1 MSDDDNQTNNHATR
15 QMTETEAAESMPN
28 TVENDNMTFADLG
41 LDDRLLRGLAKLNFT
56 KPTPI
61 QAKSIPLAL
70 AGRDILAKAR
80 TGSGKTAAFMLPLI
94 HKILSAKDALPPNS
108 PALAATRG
116 LVLVPTVELA
126 GQVTAFTENILLFCG
141 RAINVLNIAG
151 KQNDKVQQPLL
162 ATQPDI
168 IISTPSRILAQLKI
182 NAVDLK
188 THFQTLVIDEAD
200 LVCNYD
206 YQDDVKELLTFLPK
220 IFQTFLMSATLGDDV
235 DSLKQLVLRSPAILK
250 MEDKAMDSSW
260 NNLKQLYTICNETD
274 KYLILYVLLKLKL
287 LKGKCIIFVNDIER
301 CYRLKLFLE
310 QFSIPSVV
318 LNSELPLNSRV
329 HIVEEFNK
337 GIYDYM
343 IATDEGGLKGEKE
356 EDLVPTVNQEDK
368 QEAKIEDGQDNEED
382 EEDEEEAEDEDE
394 DKESEEEDA
403 IPEGDLEME
412 FDGSE
417 GEDLSEGEDELDELM
432 KASDDEDEE
441 EAATMLDMDGADET
455 EPGSKKRKQ
464 PDSSSTSIS
473 KDADSSKGATKSKKK
488 SGSKKD
494 QEYGVSRGI
503 DFVNVAAVIN
513 FDFPPTAKAYTH
525 RVGRTARGGQMGTSL
540 SFVVTAEEKEK
551 SVTTSRQLGA
561 GGWSYLQGDDE
572 KVFERVLKQ
581 QDVAGCVVNPYTI
594 PMQQLAGFRY
604 RMEDAMRAV
613 TRSSIREARLKELK
627 TEMLNS
633 EKLRAHFEDK
643 PKDLEYLRHDK
654 TLHPTRVQAHMK
666 HVPGYMMPKVQAV
679 STQKIGEASGLGQ
692 VTFKKKPQNHIRKA
706 RQNNKG
712 GKSGGGGGKKNDPL
726 KKFSYGGGK
735 GGGRGGKRQKTA

>member
-1 MSDDDNQTNNHATR
+1 MS
-15 QMTETEAAESMPN
+15 ETEAAEVTPN
-28 TVENDNMTFADLG
+28 TVDDNLTFADLG

-56 KPTPI
+56 KPTPV

-70 AGRDILAKAR
+70 SGKDILAKAR

-94 HKILSAKDALPPNS
+94 HKILAVKDALPANS
-108 PALAATRG
+108 PEATATRG

-126 GQVTAFTENILLFCG
+126 GQVTAFTNNILLFCG
-141 RAINVLNIAG
+141 RAVNVLNIAG

-162 ATQPDI
+162 ATMPDI
-168 IISTPSRILAQLKI
+168 IISTPSRILAQLKL

-206 YQDDVKELLTFLPK
+206 YEEDVKELLTFLPK
-220 IFQTFLMSATLGDDV
+220 IFQSFLMSATLGDDV

-250 MEDKAMDSSW
+250 MEDKAMDSTW
-260 NNLKQLYTICNETD
+260 DNLKQLYTICSETD

-356 EDLVPTVNQEDK
+356 EEEASVQEIVEESTEDNQ
-368 QEAKIEDGQDNEED
+368 
-382 EEDEEEAEDEDE
+382 EDEEEKDEDEDE
-394 DKESEEEDA
+394 VEDEDEKEDEEEDDG

-417 GEDLSEGEDELDELM
+417 GEDLDEGEDELEAMM
-432 KASDDEDEE
+432 KASDNEDEE
-441 EAATMLDMDGADET
+441 DEESAMAEMQGSATTT
-455 EPGSKKRKQ
+455 ESKKRKA
-464 PDSSSTSIS
+464 PEDDSTTVSAAASSSS
-473 KDADSSKGATKSKKK
+473 TKSKKK
-488 SGSKKD
+488 SGPKKD

-503 DFVNVAAVIN
+503 DFVNVAAVVN
-513 FDFPPTAKAYTH
+513 FDFPPTAKSYTH

-551 SVTTSRQLGA
+551 SVKASQLLGG
-561 GGWSYLQGDDE
+561 GGWSHMQGDDE
-572 KVFERVLKQ
+572 IVFNRVVKQ
-581 QDVAGCVVNPYTI
+581 QEASGCTINPYTI

-604 RMEDAMRAV
+604 RMDDAMRAV
-613 TRSSIREARLKELK
+613 TRGSIREARLKELK
-627 TEMLNS
+627 AEMLNS

-654 TLHPTRVQAHMK
+654 TLHPTRVQPHMK
-666 HVPGYMMPKVQAV
+666 HVPDYMMPKVQAV
-679 STQKIGEASGLGQ
+679 SSQKIGETVGLGQ
-692 VTFKKKPQNHIRKA
+692 ITYKKKAQNSARKG
-706 RQNNKG
+706 RQGKG
-712 GKSGGGGGKKNDPL
+712 ANSGGKKNDPL
-726 KKFSYGGGK
+726 KKFSFGGNK
-735 GGGRGGKRQKTA
+735 NKGGKRQKTA

>member
-1 MSDDDNQTNNHATR
+1 MADTDTTEFSPESVDTN
-15 QMTETEAAESMPN
+15 
-28 TVENDNMTFADLG
+28 VTFDDLG

-56 KPTPI
+56 KPTPV

-70 AGRDILAKAR
+70 AGKDILAKAR

-94 HKILSAKDALPPNS
+94 HKILAAKDSLPANS
-108 PALAATRG
+108 PDATATRG

-126 GQVTAFTENILLFCG
+126 GQVTAFTNNILLFCG
-141 RAINVLNIAG
+141 RAVSVLNIAG
-151 KQNDKVQQPLL
+151 KQNESVQQPLL
-162 ATQPDI
+162 ATKPDI
-168 IISTPSRILAQLKI
+168 IVSTPSKILAQLKM
-182 NAVDLK
+182 NAIDLK

-206 YQDDVKELLTFLPK
+206 YEEDVKELLTFLPK
-220 IFQTFLMSATLGDDV
+220 IYQSFLMSATLGDDV
-235 DSLKQLVLRSPAILK
+235 NSLKQLVLRSPAVLK
-250 MEDKAMDSSW
+250 MEDKAMDSTW
-260 NNLKQLYTICNETD
+260 DNLKQLYTVCSETD

-337 GIYDYM
+337 GKYDYM

-356 EDLVPTVNQEDK
+356 EEEEASLKEIEGENEEDV
-368 QEAKIEDGQDNEED
+368 EED
-382 EEDEEEAEDEDE
+382 EEAEVNEEE
-394 DKESEEEDA
+394 KEEEEEEDE
-403 IPEGDLEME
+403 IPEGEIEME

-417 GEDLSEGEDELDELM
+417 GEDIDGSEDELDAM
-432 KASDDEDEE
+432 MNASDSEGDEDEE
-441 EAATMLDMDGADET
+441 AAIAEMDGKKTVE
-455 EPGSKKRKQ
+455 SKKRK
-464 PDSSSTSIS
+464 PEEEEDTKSESATPAS
-473 KDADSSKGATKSKKK
+473 TKSKKK
-488 SGSKKD
+488 NGPKKD

-503 DFVNVAAVIN
+503 DFVNVAAVVN
-513 FDFPPTAKAYTH
+513 FDFPPTAKSYTH

-551 SVTTSRQLGA
+551 SIKHSQILGG
-561 GGWSYLQGDDE
+561 GGWNQLQGDDE
-572 KVFERVLKQ
+572 PVFNRVVKQ
-581 QDVAGCVVNPYTI
+581 QSAAGCTINLYTI

-604 RMEDAMRAV
+604 RMDDAMRAV
-613 TRSSIREARLKELK
+613 TRASIREARLKELK
-627 TEMLNS
+627 AEMLNS

-666 HVPGYMMPKVQAV
+666 HVPEYMMPKVQAV
-679 STQKIGEASGLGQ
+679 SSQKIGDTPEGLGL
-692 VTFKKKPQNHIRKA
+692 VTYKKKTQNTARKG
-706 RQNNKG
+706 RPGKG
-712 GKSGGGGGKKNDPL
+712 GNKSSGGKKNDPL
-726 KKFSYGGGK
+726 KKFGFG
-735 GGGRGGKRQKTA
+735 GGKRQKTGK

>member
-1 MSDDDNQTNNHATR
+1 MSEEHATSPPAS
-15 QMTETEAAESMPN
+15 THISETEAAEITPN
-28 TVENDNMTFADLG
+28 TVDDNLTFADLG

-56 KPTPI
+56 KPTPV

-70 AGRDILAKAR
+70 AGKDILAKAR

-94 HKILSAKDALPPNS
+94 HKILAAKDALPPNS
-108 PALAATRG
+108 PDATATRG

-126 GQVTAFTENILLFCG
+126 GQVTTFTNNILLFCG
-141 RAINVLNIAG
+141 RGVSVLNIAG

-168 IISTPSRILAQLKI
+168 IVSTPSRILAQLKL

-206 YQDDVKELLTFLPK
+206 YEEDVKELLTFLPK
-220 IFQTFLMSATLGDDV
+220 IFQSFLMSATLGNDV

-250 MEDKAMDSSW
+250 MEDKTMDSTW
-260 NNLKQLYTICNETD
+260 DNLKQLYTVCSETD

-337 GIYDYM
+337 GVYSYM

-356 EDLVPTVNQEDK
+356 EEEKAAVEELENGEGEDK
-368 QEAKIEDGQDNEED
+368 DD
-382 EEDEEEAEDEDE
+382 EEDEEEAEEKDD
-394 DKESEEEDA
+394 EEEDDN

-417 GEDLSEGEDELDELM
+417 GEDLDGEDDEMEAMM
-432 KASDDEDEE
+432 KASDDEED
-441 EAATMLDMDGADET
+441 EAAAMAEMGE
-455 EPGSKKRKQ
+455 
-464 PDSSSTSIS
+464 SSTKKPTKQESTTTTTENTSSAPS
-473 KDADSSKGATKSKKK
+473 KKKK
-488 SGSKKD
+488 SGPKKD

-503 DFVNVAAVIN
+503 DFVNVAAVVN
-513 FDFPPTAKAYTH
+513 FDFPPTAKSYTH

-540 SFVVTAEEKEK
+540 SFVVTAEEMEK
-551 SVTTSRQLGA
+551 ALKHSQIQGG
-561 GGWSYLQGDDE
+561 GGWSHMLGDDE
-572 KVFERVLKQ
+572 LVFNRVVKQ
-581 QDVAGCVVNPYTI
+581 QAAAGCTINNYTI

-613 TRSSIREARLKELK
+613 TRGSIREARLKELK
-627 TEMLNS
+627 AEMLNS

-643 PKDLEYLRHDK
+643 PKDLEFLRHDK

-666 HVPGYMMPKVQAV
+666 HVPEYMMPKVQAV
-679 STQKIGEASGLGQ
+679 SSQKIGESSTPEGLGLIQ
-692 VTFKKKPQNHIRKA
+692 YKKR
-706 RQNNKG
+706 KG
-712 GKSGGGGGKKNDPL
+712 GPQQNRKGGAKQGNGKKNDPL
-726 KKFSYGGGK
+726 KKFSFGGNK
-735 GGGRGGKRQKTA
+735 KGGKRQKTG

>member
-1 MSDDDNQTNNHATR
+1 MTDTDTTEFSPESVDTN
-15 QMTETEAAESMPN
+15 
-28 TVENDNMTFADLG
+28 VTFGDLG

-56 KPTPI
+56 KPTPV

-70 AGRDILAKAR
+70 AGKDILAKAR

-94 HKILSAKDALPPNS
+94 HKILTVKDALPANS
-108 PALAATRG
+108 PEATATRG

-126 GQVTAFTENILLFCG
+126 EQVTAFTNNILLFCG
-141 RAINVLNIAG
+141 RAVSVLNIAG
-151 KQNDKVQQPLL
+151 KQNEKVQQPLL

-168 IISTPSRILAQLKI
+168 IIATPSRILAQLKM

-206 YQDDVKELLTFLPK
+206 YEEDVKELLTFLPK
-220 IFQTFLMSATLGDDV
+220 IYQSFLMSATLGDDV
-235 DSLKQLVLRSPAILK
+235 DSLKQLVLRSPAVLK
-250 MEDKAMDSSW
+250 MEDKTMDSTW
-260 NNLKQLYTICNETD
+260 DNLKQLYTVCTETD

-337 GIYDYM
+337 GKYDYM

-356 EDLVPTVNQEDK
+356 EE
-368 QEAKIEDGQDNEED
+368 EASVKEIEDEKEEQ
-382 EEDEEEAEDEDE
+382 EEAEEEDDEDAE
-394 DKESEEEDA
+394 EEEEEEEEDDG
-403 IPEGDLEME
+403 IPEGDIEME

-417 GEDLSEGEDELDELM
+417 GEDLDGGEDELEAMM
-432 KASDDEDEE
+432 KASDGEDDDE
-441 EAATMLDMDGADET
+441 EAAMAEMQGGKSAVE
-455 EPGSKKRKQ
+455 SKKRKQ
-464 PDSSSTSIS
+464 PEEDSKSETSEAPAASTT
-473 KDADSSKGATKSKKK
+473 TKSKKK
-488 SGSKKD
+488 NGPKKD
-494 QEYGVSRGI
+494 HEYGVSRGI
-503 DFVNVAAVIN
+503 DFVNVAAVVN
-513 FDFPPTAKAYTH
+513 FDFPPTAKSYTH

-540 SFVVTAEEKEK
+540 SFVVTAEQKEK
-551 SVTTSRQLGA
+551 SLKASQILGG
-561 GGWSYLQGDDE
+561 GGWNHMQGNDE
-572 KVFERVLKQ
+572 AVFNRVVKQ
-581 QDVAGCVVNPYTI
+581 QSAAGCTINPYTI

-604 RMEDAMRAV
+604 RMDDAMRAV
-613 TRSSIREARLKELK
+613 TKGSIREARLKELK
-627 TEMLNS
+627 AEMLNS

-666 HVPGYMMPKVQAV
+666 HVPEYMMPKVQAV
-679 STQKIGEASGLGQ
+679 SSQKID
-692 VTFKKKPQNHIRKA
+692 TKHRKA
-706 RQNNKG
+706 RQGKG
-712 GKSGGGGGKKNDPL
+712 GNKSSGGKKNDPL
-726 KKFSYGGGK
+726 KKFSFG
-735 GGGRGGKRQKTA
+735 GGKRQKTGK

>member
-1 MSDDDNQTNNHATR
+1 MSNNT
-15 QMTETEAAESMPN
+15 MSETEAAEVTPN
-28 TVENDNMTFADLG
+28 TVDDNLTFADLG

-56 KPTPI
+56 KPTPV

-70 AGRDILAKAR
+70 AGKDILAKAR

-94 HKILSAKDALPPNS
+94 HKILAVKDALPANS
-108 PALAATRG
+108 PEATATRG

-126 GQVTAFTENILLFCG
+126 GQVTAFTNNVLLFCG
-141 RAINVLNIAG
+141 RAVNVLNIAG

-168 IISTPSRILAQLKI
+168 IVSTPSRILAQLKM

-206 YQDDVKELLTFLPK
+206 YEEDVKELLTFLPK
-220 IFQTFLMSATLGDDV
+220 IFQSFLMSATLGDDV

-250 MEDKAMDSSW
+250 MEDKTMDSTW
-260 NNLKQLYTICNETD
+260 DNLKQLYTICSETD

-337 GIYDYM
+337 GVYDYM

-356 EDLVPTVNQEDK
+356 EEEASVQEI
-368 QEAKIEDGQDNEED
+368 EATEDAAED
-382 EEDEEEAEDEDE
+382 DQEDEEEKDEE
-394 DKESEEEDA
+394 VEEDDG

-417 GEDLSEGEDELDELM
+417 GEDLDEGEDEMEAMM
-432 KASDDEDEE
+432 KASDNEDEDD
-441 EAATMLDMDGADET
+441 EASAMAEMQGAPATATTD
-455 EPGSKKRKQ
+455 SKKRKQ
-464 PDSSSTSIS
+464 PEEESSTASSSS
-473 KDADSSKGATKSKKK
+473 KSKKK
-488 SGSKKD
+488 SGPKKD

-503 DFVNVAAVIN
+503 DFVNVAAVVN
-513 FDFPPTAKAYTH
+513 FDFPPTAKSYTH

-551 SVTTSRQLGA
+551 SVKASQLLGG
-561 GGWSYLQGDDE
+561 GGWSHMQGDDE
-572 KVFERVLKQ
+572 AVFNRVVKQ
-581 QDVAGCVVNPYTI
+581 QEASGCIINPYTI

-604 RMEDAMRAV
+604 RMDDAMRAV
-613 TRSSIREARLKELK
+613 TRASIREARLKELK
-627 TEMLNS
+627 AEMLNS

-654 TLHPTRVQAHMK
+654 TLHPTRVQPHMK
-666 HVPGYMMPKVQAV
+666 HVPDYMMPKVQAV
-679 STQKIGEASGLGQ
+679 SSQKIGETEGLGQ
-692 VTFKKKPQNHIRKA
+692 ISYKKK
-706 RQNNKG
+706 QNNARKGRQGKG
-712 GKSGGGGGKKNDPL
+712 GSSSGGKKNDPL
-726 KKFSYGGGK
+726 KKFSFGGNK
-735 GGGRGGKRQKTA
+735 KGGKRQKTA

>member
-1 MSDDDNQTNNHATR
+1 MSNSA
-15 QMTETEAAESMPN
+15 MSETEAAEVTPN
-28 TVENDNMTFADLG
+28 TVDDNLTFADLG

-56 KPTPI
+56 KPTPV

-70 AGRDILAKAR
+70 AGKDILAKAR

-94 HKILSAKDALPPNS
+94 HKILAVKDALPANS
-108 PALAATRG
+108 PEATATRG

-126 GQVTAFTENILLFCG
+126 GQVTAFTNNVLLFCG
-141 RAINVLNIAG
+141 RAVNVLNIAG

-162 ATQPDI
+162 ATMPDI
-168 IISTPSRILAQLKI
+168 IISTPSRILAQLKL

-206 YQDDVKELLTFLPK
+206 YEEDVKELLTFLPK
-220 IFQTFLMSATLGDDV
+220 IFQSFLMSATLGDDV

-250 MEDKAMDSSW
+250 MEDKAMDSTW
-260 NNLKQLYTICNETD
+260 DNLKQLYTICSETD

-329 HIVEEFNK
+329 HIVEEFNR

-356 EDLVPTVNQEDK
+356 EEEASVQEIVEESKEADQED
-368 QEAKIEDGQDNEED
+368 EEEQDED
-382 EEDEEEAEDEDE
+382 EEDEKED
-394 DKESEEEDA
+394 EEEDDG

-417 GEDLSEGEDELDELM
+417 GEDLDEGEDELEAMM
-432 KASDDEDEE
+432 KASDNEDEE
-441 EAATMLDMDGADET
+441 DEESAMAEMQGSASATD
-455 EPGSKKRKQ
+455 SKKRKA
-464 PDSSSTSIS
+464 PEDDSKTVSAAASSSS
-473 KDADSSKGATKSKKK
+473 TKSKKK
-488 SGSKKD
+488 SGPKKD

-503 DFVNVAAVIN
+503 DFVNVAAVVN
-513 FDFPPTAKAYTH
+513 FDFPPTAKSYTH

-551 SVTTSRQLGA
+551 SIKASQLLGG
-561 GGWSYLQGDDE
+561 GGWSHMQGDDE
-572 KVFERVLKQ
+572 IVFNRVVKQ
-581 QDVAGCVVNPYTI
+581 QEASGCTINPYTI

-604 RMEDAMRAV
+604 RMDDAMRAV
-613 TRSSIREARLKELK
+613 TRGSIREARLKELK
-627 TEMLNS
+627 AEMLNS

-654 TLHPTRVQAHMK
+654 TLHPTRVQPHMK
-666 HVPGYMMPKVQAV
+666 HVPDYMMPKVQAV
-679 STQKIGEASGLGQ
+679 SSQKIGETVGLGQ
-692 VTFKKKPQNHIRKA
+692 ITYKKKAQNSARKG
-706 RQNNKG
+706 RQGKG
-712 GKSGGGGGKKNDPL
+712 ASSGGKKNDPL
-726 KKFSYGGGK
+726 KKFSFGGNK
-735 GGGRGGKRQKTA
+735 NKGGKRQRTA

>member
-1 MSDDDNQTNNHATR
+1 MSEEHNKS
-15 QMTETEAAESMPN
+15 MTETEAAEVTPN
-28 TVENDNMTFADLG
+28 TVDDNLTFADLG

-56 KPTPI
+56 KPTPV

-70 AGRDILAKAR
+70 AGKDILAKAR

-94 HKILSAKDALPPNS
+94 HKILAVKDALPANS
-108 PALAATRG
+108 PEATATRG

-126 GQVTAFTENILLFCG
+126 GQVTAFTNNILLFCG
-141 RAINVLNIAG
+141 RAVSVLNIAG
-151 KQNDKVQQPLL
+151 KQNDNVQQPLL

-168 IISTPSRILAQLKI
+168 IVSTPSRILAQLKL

-206 YQDDVKELLTFLPK
+206 YEEDVKELLTFLPK
-220 IFQTFLMSATLGDDV
+220 IFQSFLMSATLGDDV

-250 MEDKAMDSSW
+250 MEDKTMDSTW
-260 NNLKQLYTICNETD
+260 DNLKQLYTICNETD

-337 GIYDYM
+337 GVYDYM

-356 EDLVPTVNQEDK
+356 EEEKAAVEEMEEAEEEEEEEEQE
-368 QEAKIEDGQDNEED
+368 
-382 EEDEEEAEDEDE
+382 EEEAE
-394 DKESEEEDA
+394 EEDDG

-417 GEDLSEGEDELDELM
+417 GEDLDEDGEDEMDAMM
-432 KASDDEDEE
+432 KASDNEDEDD
-441 EAATMLDMDGADET
+441 EASAMAEMQGGDVTPATD
-455 EPGSKKRKQ
+455 SKKRKQ
-464 PDSSSTSIS
+464 PEPDT
-473 KDADSSKGATKSKKK
+473 KAPTKSKKK
-488 SGSKKD
+488 SGPKKD

-503 DFVNVAAVIN
+503 DFVNVAAVVN
-513 FDFPPTAKAYTH
+513 FDFPPTAKSYTH

-551 SVTTSRQLGA
+551 ALKNSQIVGG
-561 GGWSYLQGDDE
+561 GGWNHIQGDDE
-572 KVFERVLKQ
+572 AVFNRVVKQ
-581 QDVAGCVVNPYTI
+581 QSASGCTINPYTI

-604 RMEDAMRAV
+604 RMDDAMRAV
-613 TRSSIREARLKELK
+613 TRMSIREARLKELK
-627 TEMLNS
+627 AEMLNS

-666 HVPGYMMPKVQAV
+666 HVPDYMMPKVQAV
-679 STQKIGEASGLGQ
+679 STEKIGDAEGLGQ
-692 VTFKKKPQNHIRKA
+692 INLKKKTQNSVRKA
-706 RQNNKG
+706 RQGKG
-712 GKSGGGGGKKNDPL
+712 GQRNGGGGGGGKKNDPL
-726 KKFSYGGGK
+726 KKFSFGGGGGNK
-735 GGGRGGKRQKTA
+735 GHKGGKRQKTA

>member
-1 MSDDDNQTNNHATR
+1 MSEEHSKS
-15 QMTETEAAESMPN
+15 MTETEAAEVTPN
-28 TVENDNMTFADLG
+28 TVDDNLTFADLG

-56 KPTPI
+56 KPTPV

-70 AGRDILAKAR
+70 AGKDILAKAR

-94 HKILSAKDALPPNS
+94 HKILAVKDALPANS
-108 PALAATRG
+108 PEATATRG

-126 GQVTAFTENILLFCG
+126 GQVTAFTNNILLFCG
-141 RAINVLNIAG
+141 RAVSVLNIAG
-151 KQNDKVQQPLL
+151 KQNDNIQQPLL

-168 IISTPSRILAQLKI
+168 IVSTPSRILAQLKL

-206 YQDDVKELLTFLPK
+206 YEEDVKELLTFLPK
-220 IFQTFLMSATLGDDV
+220 IFQSFLMSATLGDDV

-250 MEDKAMDSSW
+250 MEDKTMDSTW
-260 NNLKQLYTICNETD
+260 DNLKQLYTICSETD

-337 GIYDYM
+337 GVYDYM

-356 EDLVPTVNQEDK
+356 EEEKASVE
-368 QEAKIEDGQDNEED
+368 EIEETN
-382 EEDEEEAEDEDE
+382 EDEEEEEEEEVEGEA
-394 DKESEEEDA
+394 EEEDDG

-417 GEDLSEGEDELDELM
+417 GEDLDDDEDEMEAMM
-432 KASDDEDEE
+432 KASDNEDEDD
-441 EAATMLDMDGADET
+441 EASAMAEMQGGDVTPAD
-455 EPGSKKRKQ
+455 SKKRKQ
-464 PDSSSTSIS
+464 PEPDT
-473 KDADSSKGATKSKKK
+473 KTVPTKSKKK
-488 SGSKKD
+488 SGPKKD

-503 DFVNVAAVIN
+503 DFVNVAAVVN
-513 FDFPPTAKAYTH
+513 FDFPPTAKSYTH

-551 SVTTSRQLGA
+551 SLKSSQIIGG
-561 GGWSYLQGDDE
+561 GGWNHMQGDDE
-572 KVFERVLKQ
+572 AVFNRVVKQ
-581 QDVAGCVVNPYTI
+581 QSASGCTINSYTI

-604 RMEDAMRAV
+604 RMDDAMRAV
-613 TRSSIREARLKELK
+613 TRMSIREARLKELK
-627 TEMLNS
+627 AEMLNS

-666 HVPGYMMPKVQAV
+666 HVPDYMMPKVQAV
-679 STQKIGEASGLGQ
+679 SSEKIGDAEGLGQ
-692 VTFKKKPQNHIRKA
+692 INYKKKTQNSVRKA
-706 RQNNKG
+706 RQTKRH
-712 GKSGGGGGKKNDPL
+712 GGGGGGAGGKKNDPL
-726 KKFSYGGGK
+726 KKFSFGGGGGNK
-735 GGGRGGKRQKTA
+735 GHKGGKRQKTA

>member
-1 MSDDDNQTNNHATR
+1 MAETDT
-15 QMTETEAAESMPN
+15 TEFSPESVDAN
-28 TVENDNMTFADLG
+28 VTFEELG

-56 KPTPI
+56 KPTPV

-70 AGRDILAKAR
+70 AGKDILAKAR

-94 HKILSAKDALPPNS
+94 HKILAAKDALPANS
-108 PALAATRG
+108 PEATATRG

-126 GQVTAFTENILLFCG
+126 EQVTAFTNNILLFCG
-141 RAINVLNIAG
+141 RAVSVLNIAG

-168 IISTPSRILAQLKI
+168 IISTPSRILAQSKL

-206 YQDDVKELLTFLPK
+206 YEEDVKELLTFLPK
-220 IFQTFLMSATLGDDV
+220 IYQSFLMSATLGDDV
-235 DSLKQLVLRSPAILK
+235 DSLKQLVLRSPAVLK
-250 MEDKAMDSSW
+250 MEDKTMDSTW
-260 NNLKQLYTICNETD
+260 DNLKQLYTICTETD

-337 GIYDYM
+337 GKYDYM

-356 EDLVPTVNQEDK
+356 EE
-368 QEAKIEDGQDNEED
+368 EASVKEIEDGKEEEEGSEEEAEEENDEEDDEED
-382 EEDEEEAEDEDE
+382 EEDDG
-394 DKESEEEDA
+394 
-403 IPEGDLEME
+403 IPEGDIEME

-417 GEDLSEGEDELDELM
+417 GEDIDGSEDELEAMM
-432 KASDDEDEE
+432 KTSDNEDDEDEE
-441 EAATMLDMDGADET
+441 AAMT
-455 EPGSKKRKQ
+455 EMQGGKAAVESKKRKQ
-464 PDSSSTSIS
+464 PEEDSKAEAVAATTTS
-473 KDADSSKGATKSKKK
+473 TKSKKK
-488 SGSKKD
+488 NGPKKD
-494 QEYGVSRGI
+494 HEYGVSRGI
-503 DFVNVAAVIN
+503 DFVNVAAVVN

-540 SFVVTAEEKEK
+540 SFVVTVEEKEK
-551 SVTTSRQLGA
+551 SLKASQILGG
-561 GGWSYLQGDDE
+561 GGWNHMQGDDE
-572 KVFERVLKQ
+572 TVFNRVVKQ
-581 QDVAGCVVNPYTI
+581 QSAAGCTINPYTI

-604 RMEDAMRAV
+604 RMDDAMRAV
-613 TRSSIREARLKELK
+613 TRGSIREARLKELK
-627 TEMLNS
+627 AEMLNS

-643 PKDLEYLRHDK
+643 PKDLEFLRHDK

-666 HVPGYMMPKVQAV
+666 HVPEYMMPKVQAV
-679 STQKIGEASGLGQ
+679 SSQKIGEAPEGLGP
-692 VTFKKKPQNHIRKA
+692 VTYKKKPQNTVRKA
-706 RQNNKG
+706 RQGKG
-712 GKSGGGGGKKNDPL
+712 GNKSSGGKKNDPL
-726 KKFSYGGGK
+726 KKFGSG
-735 GGGRGGKRQKTA
+735 GGKRQKTGK

>member
-1 MSDDDNQTNNHATR
+1 MS
-15 QMTETEAAESMPN
+15 ETEAAEVTPN
-28 TVENDNMTFADLG
+28 TVDDSLTFADLG

-56 KPTPI
+56 KPTPV

-70 AGRDILAKAR
+70 AGKDILAKAR

-94 HKILSAKDALPPNS
+94 HKILAVKDALPANS
-108 PALAATRG
+108 PEATATRG

-126 GQVTAFTENILLFCG
+126 GQVTAFTNNILLFCG
-141 RAINVLNIAG
+141 RAVNVLNIAG

-162 ATQPDI
+162 ATMPDI
-168 IISTPSRILAQLKI
+168 IISTPSRILAQLKL

-206 YQDDVKELLTFLPK
+206 YEEDVKELLTYLPK
-220 IFQTFLMSATLGDDV
+220 IFQSFLMSATLGDDV

-250 MEDKAMDSSW
+250 MEDKAMDSTW
-260 NNLKQLYTICNETD
+260 DNLKQLYTICSETD

-356 EDLVPTVNQEDK
+356 EEEAVQEIVKESTEDNQES
-368 QEAKIEDGQDNEED
+368 EEEKD
-382 EEDEEEAEDEDE
+382 EDEEEKEDD
-394 DKESEEEDA
+394 DEEDDG

-417 GEDLSEGEDELDELM
+417 GEDLDEGEDELEAMM
-432 KASDDEDEE
+432 KASDNEDEE
-441 EAATMLDMDGADET
+441 DEESAMAEMQGSSAAAD
-455 EPGSKKRKQ
+455 SKKRKA
-464 PDSSSTSIS
+464 PEDDSKTVSAATASSS
-473 KDADSSKGATKSKKK
+473 TKSKKK
-488 SGSKKD
+488 SGPKKD

-503 DFVNVAAVIN
+503 DFVNVAAVVN
-513 FDFPPTAKAYTH
+513 FDFPPTAKSYTH

-551 SVTTSRQLGA
+551 SVKASQLLGG
-561 GGWSYLQGDDE
+561 GGWSHMQGDDE
-572 KVFERVLKQ
+572 IVFNRVVKQ
-581 QDVAGCVVNPYTI
+581 QEASGCTINPYTI

-604 RMEDAMRAV
+604 RMDDAMRAV
-613 TRSSIREARLKELK
+613 TRGSIREARLKELK
-627 TEMLNS
+627 AEMLNS

-643 PKDLEYLRHDK
+643 PKDLEFLRHDK
-654 TLHPTRVQAHMK
+654 TLHPTRVQPHMK
-666 HVPGYMMPKVQAV
+666 HVPDYMMPKVQAV
-679 STQKIGEASGLGQ
+679 SSQKIGETVGLGQ
-692 VTFKKKPQNHIRKA
+692 ITYKKKAQNSARKG
-706 RQNNKG
+706 RQGKG
-712 GKSGGGGGKKNDPL
+712 ASSGGKKNDPL
-726 KKFSYGGGK
+726 KKFSFGGNK
-735 GGGRGGKRQKTA
+735 NKGGKRQRTA

>member
-1 MSDDDNQTNNHATR
+1 MSAENSKK
-15 QMTETEAAESMPN
+15 MTETEAADVTPN
-28 TVENDNMTFADLG
+28 TVDENLTFADLG

-56 KPTPI
+56 KPTPV

-70 AGRDILAKAR
+70 SGKDILAKAR

-94 HKILSAKDALPPNS
+94 HRILAVKDSLPANAPE
-108 PALAATRG
+108 ATATRG

-126 GQVTAFTENILLFCG
+126 GQVTAFTNNILLFCG
-141 RAINVLNIAG
+141 RAVNVLNIAG
-151 KQNDKVQQPLL
+151 KQNDQVQQPLL

-168 IISTPSRILAQLKI
+168 IVSTPSRILAQLKM

-206 YQDDVKELLTFLPK
+206 YEEDVKELLTFLPK
-220 IFQTFLMSATLGDDV
+220 IFQSFLMSATLGDDV

-250 MEDKAMDSSW
+250 MEDKTMDSTW
-260 NNLKQLYTICNETD
+260 DNLKQLYTICNETD

-337 GIYDYM
+337 GVYDYM

-356 EDLVPTVNQEDK
+356 EDLVAQDI
-368 QEAKIEDGQDNEED
+368 EAADNNEE
-382 EEDEEEAEDEDE
+382 EEEEAEDEEDE
-394 DKESEEEDA
+394 DEDDG

-417 GEDLSEGEDELDELM
+417 GEDLDG
-432 KASDDEDEE
+432 SDDEMEAMMKTSDNEGDDDEADAMAE
-441 EAATMLDMDGADET
+441 MQGTPATSTD
-455 EPGSKKRKQ
+455 SKKRKQ
-464 PDSSSTSIS
+464 LEEESTKPEPGSSTS
-473 KDADSSKGATKSKKK
+473 TKSKKK
-488 SGSKKD
+488 NGPKKD

-503 DFVNVAAVIN
+503 DFVNVAAVVN
-513 FDFPPTAKAYTH
+513 FDFPPTAKSYTH

-540 SFVVTAEEKEK
+540 SFVVTAEMKEK
-551 SVTTSRQLGA
+551 SLKASQIHGG
-561 GGWSYLQGDDE
+561 GGWSNMQGNDE
-572 KVFERVLKQ
+572 AVFNRVVKQ
-581 QDVAGCVVNPYTI
+581 QAVSGCTINPYTI

-604 RMEDAMRAV
+604 RMDDAMRAV
-613 TRSSIREARLKELK
+613 TKASIREARLKELK
-627 TEMLNS
+627 AEMLNS

-643 PKDLEYLRHDK
+643 PKDLEFLRHDK
-654 TLHPTRVQAHMK
+654 TLHPTRVQPHMK
-666 HVPGYMMPKVQAV
+666 HVPEYMMPKVQAV
-679 STQKIGEASGLGQ
+679 SSQKIGEVPEGLGQ
-692 VTFKKKPQNHIRKA
+692 VMYKKKTQNSVRKA
-706 RQNNKG
+706 RQGKGGNKG
-712 GKSGGGGGKKNDPL
+712 SGGKKNDPL
-726 KKFSYGGGK
+726 KKFNFGSGGGNK
-735 GGGRGGKRQKTA
+735 GHKGKRQKTA

>member
-1 MSDDDNQTNNHATR
+1 MSEEHATSPPASTHISE
-15 QMTETEAAESMPN
+15 TETAEITPN
-28 TVENDNMTFADLG
+28 TVDDNLTFADLG

-56 KPTPI
+56 KPTPV

-70 AGRDILAKAR
+70 AGKDILAKAR

-94 HKILSAKDALPPNS
+94 HKILAAKDALPPNS
-108 PALAATRG
+108 PDATATRG

-126 GQVTAFTENILLFCG
+126 GQVTTFTNNILLFCG
-141 RAINVLNIAG
+141 RGVSVLNIAG

-168 IISTPSRILAQLKI
+168 IVSTPSRILAQLKLS
-182 NAVDLK
+182 AVDLK

-206 YQDDVKELLTFLPK
+206 YEEDVKELLTFLPK
-220 IFQTFLMSATLGDDV
+220 IFQSFLMSATLGNDV

-250 MEDKAMDSSW
+250 MEDKTMDSTW
-260 NNLKQLYTICNETD
+260 DNLKQLYTICSETD

-337 GIYDYM
+337 GVYNYM

-356 EDLVPTVNQEDK
+356 EEEKAAVQELEDGEGEDK
-368 QEAKIEDGQDNEED
+368 D
-382 EEDEEEAEDEDE
+382 DEEEEKEEADEKD
-394 DKESEEEDA
+394 DEEEDDN

-417 GEDLSEGEDELDELM
+417 GEDLDGEDDEMEAMM
-432 KASDDEDEE
+432 KASDDEED
-441 EAATMLDMDGADET
+441 EAAAMAEMGESSA
-455 EPGSKKRKQ
+455 KKPTKQ
-464 PDSSSTSIS
+464 ESSTTTENTSSAPS
-473 KDADSSKGATKSKKK
+473 KKKK
-488 SGSKKD
+488 SGPKKD

-503 DFVNVAAVIN
+503 DFVNVAAVVN
-513 FDFPPTAKAYTH
+513 FDFPPTAKSYTH

-551 SVTTSRQLGA
+551 ALKHSQIQGG
-561 GGWSYLQGDDE
+561 GGWSHMLGDDE
-572 KVFERVLKQ
+572 LVFKRVVKQ
-581 QDVAGCVVNPYTI
+581 QAAAGCTINNYTI

-613 TRSSIREARLKELK
+613 TRGSIREARLKELK
-627 TEMLNS
+627 AEMLNS

-643 PKDLEYLRHDK
+643 PKDLEFLRHDK

-666 HVPGYMMPKVQAV
+666 HVPEYMMPKVQAV
-679 STQKIGEASGLGQ
+679 SSQKIGESSTPEGLGQ
-692 VTFKKKPQNHIRKA
+692 IQYKKR
-706 RQNNKG
+706 KG
-712 GKSGGGGGKKNDPL
+712 GPQQNRKGGAKQGGKKNDPL
-726 KKFSYGGGK
+726 KKFSFGGNK
-735 GGGRGGKRQKTA
+735 KGGKRQKTG

>member
-1 MSDDDNQTNNHATR
+1 MSEEHAASPPASTHISAA
-15 QMTETEAAESMPN
+15 EAAEITPS
-28 TVENDNMTFADLG
+28 TVDDSLTFADLG

-56 KPTPI
+56 KPTPV

-70 AGRDILAKAR
+70 AGKDILAKAR

-94 HKILSAKDALPPNS
+94 HKILAAKDALPPNS
-108 PALAATRG
+108 SDATATRG

-126 GQVTAFTENILLFCG
+126 GQVTAFTNNILLFCG
-141 RAINVLNIAG
+141 RGVSVLNIAG
-151 KQNDKVQQPLL
+151 KQNEKVQQPLL

-168 IISTPSRILAQLKI
+168 IVSTPSRILAQLKL

-206 YQDDVKELLTFLPK
+206 YEEDVRELLTFLPK
-220 IFQTFLMSATLGDDV
+220 IYQSFLMSATLGNDV
-235 DSLKQLVLRSPAILK
+235 DSLNKLVLRSPAILK
-250 MEDKAMDSSW
+250 MEDKTMDSTW
-260 NNLKQLYTICNETD
+260 DNLKQLYTICGETD

-301 CYRLKLFLE
+301 CYGLKLFLE

-337 GIYDYM
+337 GIYNYM

-356 EDLVPTVNQEDK
+356 EEEKKAIRELEEGGDK
-368 QEAKIEDGQDNEED
+368 
-382 EEDEEEAEDEDE
+382 EDEEEE
-394 DKESEEEDA
+394 EEEDA
-403 IPEGDLEME
+403 QDNDEDEEADEQEDDDGIPEGDLEME

-417 GEDLSEGEDELDELM
+417 GEDLEDGEDDEMEAMM
-432 KASDDEDEE
+432 KATDDEDEE
-441 EAATMLDMDGADET
+441 DEANAMSEMQGVSNNSSAKST
-455 EPGSKKRKQ
+455 KKAESAESS
-464 PDSSSTSIS
+464 SSST
-473 KDADSSKGATKSKKK
+473 AATTTATTATSSKKKK

-503 DFVNVAAVIN
+503 DFVNVAAVVN
-513 FDFPPTAKAYTH
+513 FDFPPTAKSYTH

-551 SVTTSRQLGA
+551 ALKHSQISGG
-561 GGWSYLQGDDE
+561 GGWSHMHGDDE
-572 KVFERVLKQ
+572 LVFNRVVKQ
-581 QDVAGCVVNPYTI
+581 QAAAGCTINNYTI

-613 TRSSIREARLKELK
+613 TRGSIREARLKELK
-627 TEMLNS
+627 SEMLNS

-654 TLHPTRVQAHMK
+654 TLHPTRVQPHMK
-666 HVPGYMMPKVQAV
+666 HVPEYMMPKVQAV
-679 STQKIGEASGLGQ
+679 SSQKIGEHTTPEGLG
-692 VTFKKKPQNHIRKA
+692 VITYKKR
-706 RQNNKG
+706 KG
-712 GKSGGGGGKKNDPL
+712 GPQQRKGGAKQGGGGGKKNDPL
-726 KKFSYGGGK
+726 KKFSFGGNK
-735 GGGRGGKRQKTA
+735 KGGKRQKTG

>member
-1 MSDDDNQTNNHATR
+1 MSEEHKKS
-15 QMTETEAAESMPN
+15 MTETEAAEVTPN
-28 TVENDNMTFADLG
+28 TVDDNLTFADLG

-56 KPTPI
+56 KPTPV

-70 AGRDILAKAR
+70 AGKDILAKAR

-94 HKILSAKDALPPNS
+94 HKILAVKDALPANS
-108 PALAATRG
+108 PEATATRG

-126 GQVTAFTENILLFCG
+126 GQVTAFTNNILLFCG
-141 RAINVLNIAG
+141 RAVSVLNIAG
-151 KQNDKVQQPLL
+151 KQNDNIQQPLL

-168 IISTPSRILAQLKI
+168 IVSTPSRILAQLKL

-206 YQDDVKELLTFLPK
+206 YEEDVKELLTFLPK
-220 IFQTFLMSATLGDDV
+220 IFQSFLMSATLGDDV

-250 MEDKAMDSSW
+250 MEDKTMDSTW
-260 NNLKQLYTICNETD
+260 DNLKQLYTICSETD

-337 GIYDYM
+337 GVYDYM

-356 EDLVPTVNQEDK
+356 EEEKASVEEIEEAK
-368 QEAKIEDGQDNEED
+368 EEEEEEEEEEEQEADD
-382 EEDEEEAEDEDE
+382 EEDDG
-394 DKESEEEDA
+394 

-417 GEDLSEGEDELDELM
+417 GEDLDDENEDEMEAMM
-432 KASDDEDEE
+432 KASDNEDEDD
-441 EAATMLDMDGADET
+441 EASAMAEMQGGDSTPAD
-455 EPGSKKRKQ
+455 SKKRKQ
-464 PDSSSTSIS
+464 PEPET
-473 KDADSSKGATKSKKK
+473 KAPTKSKKK
-488 SGSKKD
+488 SGPKKD

-503 DFVNVAAVIN
+503 DFVNVAAVVN
-513 FDFPPTAKAYTH
+513 FDFPPTAKSYTH

-551 SVTTSRQLGA
+551 SLKNSQIIGG
-561 GGWSYLQGDDE
+561 GGWNQSQSDDE
-572 KVFERVLKQ
+572 TVFNRVVKQ
-581 QDVAGCVVNPYTI
+581 QSASGCTINPYTI
-594 PMQQLAGFRY
+594 PMQQLAGFKY
-604 RMEDAMRAV
+604 RMDDAMRAV
-613 TRSSIREARLKELK
+613 TRMSIREARLKELK
-627 TEMLNS
+627 AEMLNS

-654 TLHPTRVQAHMK
+654 TLHPTRVQPHMK
-666 HVPGYMMPKVQAV
+666 HVPDYMMPKVQAV
-679 STQKIGEASGLGQ
+679 SSEKIGDTESLGQ
-692 VTFKKKPQNHIRKA
+692 INYKKKTQNSVRNA
-706 RQNNKG
+706 RQNKRKG
-712 GKSGGGGGKKNDPL
+712 GGGSGGKKNDPL
-726 KKFSYGGGK
+726 KKFSFGGGGSK
-735 GGGRGGKRQKTA
+735 GGQKGGKRQKTA

>member
-1 MSDDDNQTNNHATR
+1 MTDSDTTEFSPESVDTNV
-15 QMTETEAAESMPN
+15 S
-28 TVENDNMTFADLG
+28 FGDLG

-56 KPTPI
+56 KPTPV

-70 AGRDILAKAR
+70 AGKDILAKAR

-94 HKILSAKDALPPNS
+94 HKILTVKDALPANS
-108 PALAATRG
+108 PEATATRG

-126 GQVTAFTENILLFCG
+126 EQVTAFTNNILLFCG
-141 RAINVLNIAG
+141 RAVSVLNIAG
-151 KQNDKVQQPLL
+151 KQNEKVQQPLL

-168 IISTPSRILAQLKI
+168 IISTPSRILAQLKM

-206 YQDDVKELLTFLPK
+206 YEEDVKELLTFLPK
-220 IFQTFLMSATLGDDV
+220 IYQSFLMSATLGDDV
-235 DSLKQLVLRSPAILK
+235 DSLKQLVLRSPAVLK
-250 MEDKAMDSSW
+250 MEDKTMDSSW
-260 NNLKQLYTICNETD
+260 DNLKQLYTICTETD

-337 GIYDYM
+337 GKYDYM

-356 EDLVPTVNQEDK
+356 EE
-368 QEAKIEDGQDNEED
+368 EASIKEIEEEKDNEEEEEEV
-382 EEDEEEAEDEDE
+382 EEDIEEE
-394 DKESEEEDA
+394 KEEDN
-403 IPEGDLEME
+403 IPEGDIEME

-417 GEDLSEGEDELDELM
+417 GEDLDGSEDEMEAMM
-432 KASDDEDEE
+432 KASDDEDDEDE
-441 EAATMLDMDGADET
+441 EAAMAEMQGGKATVD
-455 EPGSKKRKQ
+455 SKKRKQ
-464 PDSSSTSIS
+464 PEEDSNAETVATTTTS
-473 KDADSSKGATKSKKK
+473 TKSKKK
-488 SGSKKD
+488 NGPKKD
-494 QEYGVSRGI
+494 HEYGVSRGI
-503 DFVNVAAVIN
+503 DFVNVAAVVN
-513 FDFPPTAKAYTH
+513 FDFPPTAKSYTH

-551 SVTTSRQLGA
+551 SLKASQILGG
-561 GGWSYLQGDDE
+561 GGWSHMQGDDE
-572 KVFERVLKQ
+572 AVFNRVVKQ
-581 QDVAGCVVNPYTI
+581 QSVAGCTINPYTI

-604 RMEDAMRAV
+604 RMDDAMRAV
-613 TRSSIREARLKELK
+613 TRASIREARLKELK
-627 TEMLNS
+627 AEMLNS

-666 HVPGYMMPKVQAV
+666 HVPEYMMPKVQAV
-679 STQKIGEASGLGQ
+679 SSQKIGETPEGLGQ
-692 VTFKKKPQNHIRKA
+692 VTYKKKTQNTVRKA
-706 RQNNKG
+706 RQGKG
-712 GKSGGGGGKKNDPL
+712 GNKNSGGKKNDPL
-726 KKFSYGGGK
+726 KKFNLG
-735 GGGRGGKRQKTA
+735 GGKRQKTGK

>member
-1 MSDDDNQTNNHATR
+1 MSEEHNKS
-15 QMTETEAAESMPN
+15 MTETEAAEVTPN
-28 TVENDNMTFADLG
+28 TVDDNLTFADLG

-56 KPTPI
+56 KPTPV

-70 AGRDILAKAR
+70 AGKDILAKAR

-94 HKILSAKDALPPNS
+94 HKILAVKDALPANS
-108 PALAATRG
+108 PEATATRG

-126 GQVTAFTENILLFCG
+126 GQVTAFTNNILLFCG
-141 RAINVLNIAG
+141 RAVSVLNIAG
-151 KQNDKVQQPLL
+151 KQNDNVQQPLL

-168 IISTPSRILAQLKI
+168 IVSTPSRILAQLKL

-206 YQDDVKELLTFLPK
+206 YEEDVKELLTFLPK
-220 IFQTFLMSATLGDDV
+220 IFQSFLMSATLGDDV

-250 MEDKAMDSSW
+250 MEDKTMDSTW
-260 NNLKQLYTICNETD
+260 DNLKQLYTICNETD

-337 GIYDYM
+337 GVYDYM

-356 EDLVPTVNQEDK
+356 EEEKAAVEEIEEAEEEEEEEEEEQE
-368 QEAKIEDGQDNEED
+368 
-382 EEDEEEAEDEDE
+382 EEEAE
-394 DKESEEEDA
+394 EEDDG

-417 GEDLSEGEDELDELM
+417 GEDLDEDGEDEMDAMM
-432 KASDDEDEE
+432 KASDNEDEDD
-441 EAATMLDMDGADET
+441 EASAMAEMQGGDVTPATD
-455 EPGSKKRKQ
+455 SKKRKQ
-464 PDSSSTSIS
+464 PEPDT
-473 KDADSSKGATKSKKK
+473 KAPTKSKKK
-488 SGSKKD
+488 SGPKKD

-503 DFVNVAAVIN
+503 DFVNVAAVVN
-513 FDFPPTAKAYTH
+513 FDFPPTAKSYTH

-551 SVTTSRQLGA
+551 ALKNSQIVGG
-561 GGWSYLQGDDE
+561 GGWNHIQGDDE
-572 KVFERVLKQ
+572 AVFNRVVKQ
-581 QDVAGCVVNPYTI
+581 QSASGCTINPYTI

-604 RMEDAMRAV
+604 RMDDAMRAV
-613 TRSSIREARLKELK
+613 TRMSIREARLKELK
-627 TEMLNS
+627 AEMLNS

-666 HVPGYMMPKVQAV
+666 HVPDYMMPKVQAV
-679 STQKIGEASGLGQ
+679 STEKIGDAEGLGQ
-692 VTFKKKPQNHIRKA
+692 INLKKKTQNSVRKA
-706 RQNNKG
+706 RQGKG
-712 GKSGGGGGKKNDPL
+712 GQRNGGGGGGGKKNDPL
-726 KKFSYGGGK
+726 KKFSFGGGGGNK
-735 GGGRGGKRQKTA
+735 GHKGGKRQKTA

>member
-1 MSDDDNQTNNHATR
+1 MSVETTNKHIS
-15 QMTETEAAESMPN
+15 ETEAAEVTPN
-28 TVENDNMTFADLG
+28 TVDDNLTFADLG

-56 KPTPI
+56 KPTPV

-70 AGRDILAKAR
+70 AGKDILAKAR

-94 HKILSAKDALPPNS
+94 HKILAVKDSLPPNS
-108 PALAATRG
+108 PEATATRG

-126 GQVTAFTENILLFCG
+126 GQVTAFTNNILLFCG
-141 RAINVLNIAG
+141 RAVNVLNIAG

-168 IISTPSRILAQLKI
+168 IIATPSRILAQLKL

-206 YQDDVKELLTFLPK
+206 YQEDVKELLTFLPK
-220 IFQTFLMSATLGDDV
+220 IFQSFLMSATLGDDV

-250 MEDKAMDSSW
+250 MEDKTMDSTW
-260 NNLKQLYTICNETD
+260 DNLKQLYTICSETD

-337 GIYDYM
+337 GVYDYM

-356 EDLVPTVNQEDK
+356 EEETSVQE
-368 QEAKIEDGQDNEED
+368 IEEEGK
-382 EEDEEEAEDEDE
+382 EEEEEEKVDEEE
-394 DKESEEEDA
+394 EEDDGV
-403 IPEGDLEME
+403 PEGEIEME

-417 GEDLSEGEDELDELM
+417 GEDLEEGDDEMEAM
-432 KASDDEDEE
+432 MQASDNEDDEDEASAM
-441 EAATMLDMDGADET
+441 AALD
-455 EPGSKKRKQ
+455 GSNPAVDAKKRKASELETKTTEA
-464 PDSSSTSIS
+464 PSTT
-473 KDADSSKGATKSKKK
+473 TKSKKK

-503 DFVNVAAVIN
+503 DFVNVAAVVN
-513 FDFPPTAKAYTH
+513 FDFPPTAKSYTH

-540 SFVVTAEEKEK
+540 SFVVTEEEKEK
-551 SVTTSRQLGA
+551 SIKSSKLLGA
-561 GGWSYLQGDDE
+561 AGWTFMQGDDE
-572 KVFERVLKQ
+572 QVFNRVVKQ
-581 QDVAGCVVNPYTI
+581 QEASGCTINNYTI

-604 RMEDAMRAV
+604 RMDDAMRAV
-613 TRSSIREARLKELK
+613 TRVSIREARLKELK
-627 TEMLNS
+627 AEMLNS
-633 EKLRAHFEDK
+633 EKLKAHFEDK
-643 PKDLEYLRHDK
+643 PKDLEFLRHDK
-654 TLHPTRVQAHMK
+654 TLHPTRVQPHMK
-666 HVPGYMMPKVQAV
+666 HVPDYMMPKVQAV
-679 STQKIGEASGLGQ
+679 SSQKIGEAADGLGP
-692 VTFKKKPQNHIRKA
+692 VTYKKKTQNSVRKA
-706 RQNNKG
+706 RQSKG
-712 GKSGGGGGKKNDPL
+712 GNKSGGKKNDPL
-726 KKFSYGGGK
+726 KKFSFGGGGNK
-735 GGGRGGKRQKTA
+735 GGKRQKTA

>member
-1 MSDDDNQTNNHATR
+1 MSEEHKKS
-15 QMTETEAAESMPN
+15 MTETEAAEVTPN
-28 TVENDNMTFADLG
+28 TVDDNLTFADLG

-56 KPTPI
+56 KPTPV

-70 AGRDILAKAR
+70 AGKDILAKAR

-94 HKILSAKDALPPNS
+94 HKILAVKDALPANS
-108 PALAATRG
+108 PEATATRG

-126 GQVTAFTENILLFCG
+126 GQVTAFTNNILLFCG
-141 RAINVLNIAG
+141 RAVSVLNIAG
-151 KQNDKVQQPLL
+151 KQNDNIQQPLL

-168 IISTPSRILAQLKI
+168 IVSTPSRILAQLKL

-206 YQDDVKELLTFLPK
+206 YEEDVKELLTFLPK
-220 IFQTFLMSATLGDDV
+220 IFQSFLMSATLGDDV

-250 MEDKAMDSSW
+250 MEDKTMDSTW
-260 NNLKQLYTICNETD
+260 DNLKQLYTICSETD

-337 GIYDYM
+337 GVYDYM

-356 EDLVPTVNQEDK
+356 EEDK
-368 QEAKIEDGQDNEED
+368 ASVEEIEEAKEGEEEDDDEEEQEAD
-382 EEDEEEAEDEDE
+382 EEDDG
-394 DKESEEEDA
+394 

-417 GEDLSEGEDELDELM
+417 GEDLDNEDEDEMEAMM
-432 KASDDEDEE
+432 KASDNEDEDEE
-441 EAATMLDMDGADET
+441 ASAMAEMQGDDATPAD
-455 EPGSKKRKQ
+455 SKKRKQ
-464 PDSSSTSIS
+464 PEPDT
-473 KDADSSKGATKSKKK
+473 KAPTKSKKK
-488 SGSKKD
+488 SGTKKD

-503 DFVNVAAVIN
+503 DFVNVAAVVN
-513 FDFPPTAKAYTH
+513 FDFPPTAKSYTH

-551 SVTTSRQLGA
+551 SLKNSQIIGG
-561 GGWSYLQGDDE
+561 GGWNQSQGDDE
-572 KVFERVLKQ
+572 AVFSRVVKQ
-581 QDVAGCVVNPYTI
+581 QSATGCTINPYTI

-604 RMEDAMRAV
+604 RMDDAMRAV
-613 TRSSIREARLKELK
+613 TRMSIREARLKELK
-627 TEMLNS
+627 AEMLNS

-654 TLHPTRVQAHMK
+654 TLHPTRVQPHMK
-666 HVPGYMMPKVQAV
+666 HVPEYMMPKVQAV
-679 STQKIGEASGLGQ
+679 SSEKIGDTEALGQ
-692 VTFKKKPQNHIRKA
+692 ITYKKKAQNSVRNA
-706 RQNNKG
+706 RQNKRKG
-712 GKSGGGGGKKNDPL
+712 GGGGASGGKKNDPL
-726 KKFSYGGGK
+726 KKFSFGGGGSK
-735 GGGRGGKRQKTA
+735 GGQKGGKRQKTA

>member
-1 MSDDDNQTNNHATR
+1 MSEEHKKS
-15 QMTETEAAESMPN
+15 MTETEAAEVTPN
-28 TVENDNMTFADLG
+28 TVDDNLTFADLG

-56 KPTPI
+56 KPTPV

-70 AGRDILAKAR
+70 AGKDILAKAR

-94 HKILSAKDALPPNS
+94 HKILAVKDALPANS
-108 PALAATRG
+108 PEATATRG

-126 GQVTAFTENILLFCG
+126 GQVTAFTNNILLFCG
-141 RAINVLNIAG
+141 RAVSVLNIAG
-151 KQNDKVQQPLL
+151 KQNDNIQQPLL

-168 IISTPSRILAQLKI
+168 IVSTPSRILAQLKM

-206 YQDDVKELLTFLPK
+206 YEEDVKELLTFLPK
-220 IFQTFLMSATLGDDV
+220 IFQSFLMSATLGDDV

-250 MEDKAMDSSW
+250 MEDKTMDSTW
-260 NNLKQLYTICNETD
+260 DNLKQLYTICSETD

-337 GIYDYM
+337 GVYDYM

-356 EDLVPTVNQEDK
+356 EEEKASVE
-368 QEAKIEDGQDNEED
+368 EIEEIN
-382 EEDEEEAEDEDE
+382 EDEEE
-394 DKESEEEDA
+394 KEEEEEEVDDEEDDG

-417 GEDLSEGEDELDELM
+417 GEDMDDEDEDEMEAMM
-432 KASDDEDEE
+432 KASDNEDEDD
-441 EAATMLDMDGADET
+441 EASAMAEMQGGDATPAD
-455 EPGSKKRKQ
+455 SKKRKQ
-464 PDSSSTSIS
+464 PEPDT
-473 KDADSSKGATKSKKK
+473 KAPTKSKKK
-488 SGSKKD
+488 SGPKKD

-503 DFVNVAAVIN
+503 DFVNVAAVVN
-513 FDFPPTAKAYTH
+513 FDFPPTAKSYTH

-540 SFVVTAEEKEK
+540 SFVVTAEEKENSLK
-551 SVTTSRQLGA
+551 NSQIIGG
-561 GGWSYLQGDDE
+561 GGWNHAQGDDE
-572 KVFERVLKQ
+572 AVFSRVVKQ
-581 QDVAGCVVNPYTI
+581 QSASGCTINPYTI

-604 RMEDAMRAV
+604 RMDDAMRAV
-613 TRSSIREARLKELK
+613 TRMSIREARLKELK
-627 TEMLNS
+627 AEMLNS

-666 HVPGYMMPKVQAV
+666 HVPDYMMPKVQAV
-679 STQKIGEASGLGQ
+679 STEKIGEAEGLGHINY
-692 VTFKKKPQNHIRKA
+692 KKKTQNSVRKS
-706 RQNNKG
+706 RQNKRH
-712 GKSGGGGGKKNDPL
+712 GGGGGSGGKKNDPL
-726 KKFSYGGGK
+726 KKFGGGSK
-735 GGGRGGKRQKTA
+735 GGHKGGKRQKTA